1 MSKIQTKTCIF
12 NTKNIKNIFRGKK
25 YFSNLRTI
33 HFFIL
38 QYKTYPFSLGQM
50 ADKKDSYFG
59 IWNSGQK
66 MKKKIGKKN
75 FPRNLEP
82 TYTQ

>member
-12 NTKNIKNIFRGKK
+12 NTKNIKK
-25 YFSNLRTI
+25 YFSRKKIFLKFAHNT
-33 HFFIL
+33 FFIL